1 MLQKSKGQTH
11 TRAHTHSQKVW
22 KRCIQTLTD
31 HNYKLKL
38 LYPTKLSTKF
48 EGDINFSVIKNSFKE
63 FMTTKAARQRILEG
77 IPQSE
82 EKGKDTGG
90 QKE

>member
-1 MLQKSKGQTH
+1 MH
-11 TRAHTHSQKVW
+11 TDSQKVW
-22 KRCIQTLTD
+22 ERCSQTLTD
-31 HNYKLKL
+31 HNYKPKL
-38 LYPTKLSTKF
+38 LYPTKLFTKF
-48 EGDINFSVIKNSFKE
+48 GGEINFSVIKNRLKE
-63 FMTTKAARQRILEG
+63 FMTTKPARQRILEG

>member
-1 MLQKSKGQTH
+1 MRARTH
-11 TRAHTHSQKVW
+11 TARRSGIDAFK
-22 KRCIQTLTD
+22 LAD
-31 HNYKLKL
+31 HNYKPKL

-63 FMTTKAARQRILEG
+63 FMTTKATRQRILEG

-90 QKE
+90 QKG